1 MKILHFYHQ
10 QNDLQAR
17 YVGLLMETMA
27 TSAEVRAC
35 TSLADIKQALDTQHY
50 DILHIHG
57 CWSVQY
63 AKAVSYARQLG
74 TRITISPHGELEPWI
89 LKNRQWQEKMPKTLL
104 YQRQTIQDAYA
115 VIVMG
120 TMERQSLEKLGWNPR
135 IETIRNTLIT
145 HSITPAE
152 MTSQLMR
159 VYRKVMDSDVYHLM
173 NDNTRHALLLLLKAA
188 SSQHPQW
195 LHGEEFPQL
204 SRDEWRQLFIYGRHE
219 QLDRVIIQGVRVL
232 GIKEPL
238 IDVSDVQSYFP
249 ESYQSVKTIA
259 ESIGNKFVNEN
270 KRLLAT
276 FKFLH
281 RMQTAQ
287 QMSMAH
293 LIELTREIREHDIDE
308 EQLAEILEEEK
319 LLVFVQRLMAVLGS
333 FGLLE
338 EGMMPVEELD
348 DKQAERISQNIT
360 NRLKI

>member
-1 MKILHFYHQ
+1 MKILHFYHA

-159 VYRKVMDSDVYHLM
+159 VYRKVMDSDVYHIMSEHTQQTLM
-173 NDNTRHALLLLLKAA
+173 LLLKA
-188 SSQHPQW
+188 SSSKHPNW
-195 LHGEEFPQL
+195 LHGEKIPEL
-204 SRDEWRQLFIYGRHE
+204 NREEWRQLFIYGRHE
-219 QLDRVIIQGVRVL
+219 QLEHVIKQGIRAM

-238 IDVSDVQSYFP
+238 IDVSEVQAYFP
-249 ESYQSVKTIA
+249 ADYQPVKTIS
-259 ESIGNKFVNEN
+259 ETIGNKFVSEN

-276 FKFLH
+276 FKYLH
-281 RMQTAQ
+281 RLHTAQ
-287 QMSMAH
+287 QMGMAH
-293 LIELTREIREHDIDE
+293 LVELTREIREHDIDE
-308 EQLAEILEEEK
+308 EQLEEILQEEK
-319 LLVFVQRLMAVLGS
+319 LLPFAQRLMGVLGNLD
-333 FGLLE
+333 LLE
-338 EGMMPVEELD
+338 EGMMPIEAID
-348 DKQAERISQNIT
+348 DKQTLKMETNIT